1 MATIR
6 KTILEALRTRLAT
19 LPDWD
24 VTRRRDVDKR
34 GSAKVRA
41 TVWMLGEEN
50 QFAGSDAY
58 DVTLTAAVEIEANA
72 VDADDDEDGDGT
84 PGSANP
90 YDYLDRRVAE
100 AEGLI
105 HTPDSWGLDPAFTDV
120 TVNGHDVADPEAGE
134 SFDTVAALLRL
145 TFRYRRSI
153 QDPSR

>member
-24 VTRRRDVDKR
+24 VTLRRDVDKR
-34 GSAKVRA
+34 GAEKVRA

-50 QFAGSDAY
+50 QFAGSNSY
-58 DVTLTAAVEIEANA
+58 DVALTAAVQIEAD
-72 VDADDDEDGDGT
+72 VVHADDDEDGDGT

-90 YDYLDRRVAE
+90 YSYLDRRVAE
-100 AEGLI
+100 AETLI

-120 TVNGHDVADPEAGE
+120 IVNGHDVADPEPGE
-134 SFDTVAALLRL
+134 EPHTVAALLRL
-145 TFRYRRSI
+145 TFRYRRTI
-153 QDPSR
+153 EDPSR